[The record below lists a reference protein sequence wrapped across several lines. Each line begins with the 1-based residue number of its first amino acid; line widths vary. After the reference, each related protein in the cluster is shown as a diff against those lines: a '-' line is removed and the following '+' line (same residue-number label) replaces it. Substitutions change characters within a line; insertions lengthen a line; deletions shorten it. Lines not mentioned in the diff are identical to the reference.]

1 VPAKAATKTA
11 APEKAEVQVKSTV
24 PANLAAPAK
33 QQWRRGSNSKV
44 SSGSSNVNKEAA
56 KVAAPSMAAVSTK
69 VAAPAHQS

>member
-1 VPAKAATKTA
+1 VKATM
-11 APEKAEVQVKSTV
+11 

-44 SSGSSNVNKEAA
+44 SSGSSNNNKKAA
-56 KVAAPSMAAVSTK
+56 KVAAPLMAAVPTK